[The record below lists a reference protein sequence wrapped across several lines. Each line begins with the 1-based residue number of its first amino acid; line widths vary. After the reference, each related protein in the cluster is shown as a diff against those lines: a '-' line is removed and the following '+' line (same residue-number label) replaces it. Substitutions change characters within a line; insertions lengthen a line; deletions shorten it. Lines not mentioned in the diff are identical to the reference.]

1 MVLWEQIFL
10 LKQSTYWNQ
19 KCNNKILWSGF
30 EPCILLF
37 ISTALH
43 SWVIQPIEYA
53 GLYVVNLT
61 FRYNYAHLSRSPLSP
76 CFLLALSSYR
86 WRAALTDRG
95 LIFLSTASIATSFQR
110 DLLFP
115 SSRPESKS
123 CWHSLNWLV
132 KATVSAWHSVCI
144 TEPVSVSQCWCT
156 FVLSARWKETGH

>member
-1 MVLWEQIFL
+1 MVHWEQIFL
-10 LKQSTYWNQ
+10 LKQSIYWNQ
-19 KCNNKILWSGF
+19 KCNNKILWNGF

-123 CWHSLNWLV
+123 CWQSELTCQGHRVCMTFSLHYRACECV
-132 KATVSAWHSVCI
+132 A
-144 TEPVSVSQCWCT
+144 
-156 FVLSARWKETGH
+156 VLMHFCVIC